1 MMSKKTQVTYEQNLY
16 NWYSVNLLILAIWL
30 FLPS

>member
-16 NWYSVNLLILAIWL
+16 DGYLVNLLILAIWS
-30 FLPS
+30 FLTS